1 MKISTFFSAIFA
13 LLGTAVAVLAVLL
26 CLGSLNREPRLLQ
39 VPGAAVDR
47 VDALFQAVCNDDYP
61 AAAALLYG
69 QPELGAQHPEEEEG
83 VSTYIWDAFV
93 DSMGYE
99 LVGDCYAAGGGIAQQ
114 VQVSYL
120 DITSVTGSLRERSR
134 ALLQQRMEQA
144 EDVSEIYDENN
155 EFRQDFVD
163 AVVAEAAR
171 EALRQDARYVETELT
186 VNLVFQG
193 GQWWILADDALMQV
207 LSGGIAQ

>member
-26 CLGSLNREPRLLQ
+26 CLKGIDREPRLLQ
-39 VPGAAVDR
+39 VPGEAVDR

-69 QPELGAQHPEEEEG
+69 QPELGAGEPEEEEG